1 MAFNRNIFAISLGFL
16 LFAAPVRADVQPAP
30 QEKPAASRELPPEST
45 TAHALTLDG
54 QKFAFTARVGAVR
67 LQDAHSG
74 APLADISYAAFERAE
89 NKGEP
94 RPIVFLFNG
103 GPGAGSAWLALGAA
117 SPWRLRLAEQFAP
130 SETPA
135 LTENAESWIA
145 FADLVFIDP
154 PGTGYSR
161 ILAGEDA
168 AKRFYSVNGDVDA
181 VATAIRKWLA
191 THRRRGVP
199 IYLAGESYGGFRAV
213 KLVEALREHENIG
226 VAGLL
231 LISPALDLSWLEGT
245 RNLLSY
251 AALIP
256 SYAAVDR
263 AARDRR
269 ALADV
274 EAYAAGDYV
283 LDLVKGQ
290 RDPAVLARMSEKVA
304 AFTGLD
310 KESVR
315 RLGGRVDTK
324 SFARERRQSSG
335 EVLSAYDAMRAGYDP
350 QPHARSSAWADPV
363 LDALR
368 PVFGAAMARL
378 TVETL
383 GWPVADARYEILNE
397 RVAHDWNFGPGGR
410 ADAEAL
416 SDLRQDLALD
426 RRLRVTVAH
435 GLTDLVTPYFAS
447 KILLDQLPPYG
458 DAARLQLIA
467 LPGGHMFYTQ
477 DESRKALRDAAR
489 ALIAPAAP

>member
-1 MAFNRNIFAISLGFL
+1 MAFSRNIFAIFICFFFL
-16 LFAAPVRADVQPAP
+16 AAPLRADVQTAPPERPAT
-30 QEKPAASRELPPEST
+30 SRELPPEST
-45 TAHALTLDG
+45 TAHAVTLDG
-54 QKFAFTARVGAVR
+54 QKFAFTARAGAVR

-74 APLADISYAAFERAE
+74 APQADVGYAAFERAE

-117 SPWRLRLAEQFAP
+117 SPWRLRFADQFSP
-130 SETPA
+130 SEPPA
-135 LTENAESWIA
+135 LIENAESWLA

-161 ILAGEDA
+161 ILGGDDA
-168 AKRFYSVNGDVDA
+168 AKRFYSVGGDVDA
-181 VATAIRKWLA
+181 LAVAIRKWLA
-191 THRRRGVP
+191 AHRRRGGP
-199 IYLAGESYGGFRAV
+199 LYLAGESYGGFRAV

-226 VAGLL
+226 VSGLL
-231 LISPALDLSWLEGT
+231 LISPALDLGWLEGA
-245 RNLLSY
+245 RNMLTYATLL
-251 AALIP
+251 P

-263 AARDRR
+263 AAKDRR

-283 LDLVKGQ
+283 LDLLKGR
-290 RDPAVLARMSEKVA
+290 RDPAVLARMSERVA
-304 AFTGLD
+304 GFTGLD
-310 KESVR
+310 QETVR
-315 RLGGRVDTK
+315 RLGGRVDAK
-324 SFARERRQSSG
+324 AFERERRHASA
-335 EVLSAYDAMRAGYDP
+335 EVLSAYDAMRSGYDP
-350 QPHARSSAWADPV
+350 QPYARGGGWADPV

-383 GWPVADARYEILNE
+383 GWPVGEARYEILNE
-397 RVAHDWNFGPGGR
+397 RVAHDWDFGPAGR
-410 ADAEAL
+410 AGAEAI
-416 SDLRQDLALD
+416 SDLRQNLALD

-489 ALIAPAAP
+489 ALIAPAP